1 MVLGAAGPSDAPGS
15 HTPHESPE
23 TGIPMRSR
31 PSPLAAIAAIVGY
44 LIVVFGVWIATG
56 IDYDDLG
63 DTIESVQKGVVL
75 AIGLGVVYLVAVTS
89 ALGWW
94 KPAIREPRRVGRGWM
109 WLVPGF
115 LVAGFGLNLAAT
127 KWGEIDD
134 VGSYVF
140 WLALGTVF
148 VGFSEELLTRGLA
161 IVGGRGGWH
170 EKWVW
175 VFSGAIFSLIHVPNV
190 LFGESVASTVQQ
202 VVFAFAVGL
211 TYYVTRRISG
221 TLIVT
226 MVLHALWDFSTFI
239 QAHSV
244 DKLEEKTASLGSFAM
259 YAAVITGIV
268 ALVKILKTG
277 DVVEPGGDQLAAF
290 ERHAGSRG

>member
-1 MVLGAAGPSDAPGS
+1 MRIKPSAL
-15 HTPHESPE
+15 T
-23 TGIPMRSR
+23 
-31 PSPLAAIAAIVGY
+31 AIAAILGY
-44 LIVVFGVWIATG
+44 LVVVFVVWAATG
-56 IDYDDLG
+56 LDYDEVG
-63 DTIESVQKGVVL
+63 DTVENVKKGIVL
-75 AIGLGVVYLVAVTS
+75 AVGVGAVYLVIVTS
-89 ALGWW
+89 VLGWW
-94 KPAIREPRRVGRGWM
+94 KPAIHEPRKVGGGWM
-109 WLVPGF
+109 WLIPGLLVVGAALN
-115 LVAGFGLNLAAT
+115 LVAT
-127 KWGEIDD
+127 EWGEIDG
-134 VGSYVF
+134 VGTYAL
-140 WLALGTVF
+140 WLAIGTLL

-161 IVGGRGGWH
+161 IVGARGSMH

-175 VFSGAIFSLIHVPNV
+175 AFSGAIFALIHVPNV
-190 LFGESVASTVQQ
+190 LFGQSVASTVQQ

-259 YAAVITGIV
+259 YLAVIVGIV

-277 DVVEPGGDQLAAF
+277 DVVEPGGDQLAEFHKVA
-290 ERHAGSRG
+290 

>member
-1 MVLGAAGPSDAPGS
+1 MRAKPSAL
-15 HTPHESPE
+15 T
-23 TGIPMRSR
+23 
-31 PSPLAAIAAIVGY
+31 AIAAILGY
-44 LIVVFGVWIATG
+44 LVVVFGVWAATG
-56 IDYDDLG
+56 LEYDEVG
-63 DTIESVQKGVVL
+63 DTVENVQKGVVL
-75 AIGLGVVYLVAVTS
+75 AIGLGVVYLVIVTS

-94 KPAIREPRRVGRGWM
+94 KPAIHEPRKVGGGWM
-109 WLVPGF
+109 WLIPVF
-115 LVAGFGLNLAAT
+115 LLIGAVLNLVAT
-127 KWGEIDD
+127 KWGEIDG
-134 VGSYVF
+134 VGTYVF
-140 WLALGTVF
+140 WLVIGTLF

-161 IVGGRGGWH
+161 IVGARGSMH

-175 VFSGAIFSLIHVPNV
+175 VFSGAIFAMLHVPNA
-190 LFGESVASTVQQ
+190 LFGQSVGATVQQ

-226 MVLHALWDFSTFI
+226 MFLHAIWDFSTFI

-244 DKLEEKTASLGSFAM
+244 DRLEDKPVSLGSFAL
-259 YAAVITGIV
+259 YVGIILGIV

-290 ERHAGSRG
+290 EHAA